1 MAKNV
6 LGNKWGPENEKWAQD
21 RNKVPVVV
29 VLLGSCGI
37 PGEESYLAQSL
48 IDIGI
53 DYIAAQSIQGKLRDP
68 ERVQCRRCRS

>member
-1 MAKNV
+1 MTRGMKN
-6 LGNKWGPENEKWAQD
+6 LRED
-21 RNKVPVVV
+21 RNTVVV

-53 DYIAAQSIQGKLRDP
+53 DHIAAQSIQGKLQDP
-68 ERVQCRRCRS
+68 ERVQCRQCRS